1 MRWLKTLV
9 IGMGALIVIGLTVVI
24 VKVAQQAGGP
34 AQSVADGPAPPG
46 PPVIGA
52 PAPLVIG
59 APVPV
64 SLPAAAKMLGDI
76 SVAIPA
82 GAAAEELVT
91 DAGRLIVRL
100 RLTDGRAALLLIDAS
115 TGKKLGMITLDNRSK
130 GP

>member
-34 AQSVADGPAPPG
+34 AQSVATGPAPPGPPGPPG

-52 PAPLVIG
+52 PAP
-59 APVPV
+59 V
-64 SLPAAAKMLGDI
+64 SLLAAAKMLGDI